1 MQTPFSFD
9 LILVFGSLS
18 AFLLVGIVLRAKIAF
33 FQRFI
38 IPSCLIGGFIG
49 LIFINSLPLG
59 LDIKLFEAFI
69 YHLFSISFISVGLT
83 AFAEEESAE
92 KKKSGSEVKVIIR
105 GALWGGLI
113 QGITIPAQA
122 IIGGL
127 LVFAF
132 GFLGMDLFPTFGLF
146 APLGFTQGPGQALS
160 FGKVWEGFGFEHAA
174 TIGLIFAA
182 IGFGFA
188 FFVGVPM
195 VNWGIKKVWGS
206 NQPLK
211 LPEAFVKGYFPRH
224 TEKESAGQL
233 STHSSNVDA
242 LAFQTGL
249 VGMVYLVTYGFVKL
263 LNYPMSK
270 TVARLNWGFIFFYG
284 LLVALL
290 TGWILKKVGIVFLI
304 DKRLQKRIT
313 GWAIDFLIIATIM
326 AIKPAIVVQYIVP
339 IVVISLFT
347 GIITTAI
354 LVFFGNRLDAH
365 NLQRM
370 VLSYGICTGT
380 LSSGLLLLRMTDPD
394 FESPVAIEAGIMALF
409 AAPIV
414 VPSMV
419 VINARFLF
427 GWEIYHSL
435 LVFLGMMIV
444 CMFILK
450 ITKLWGSPK
459 FNNRIKENS

>member
-9 LILVFGSLS
+9 LIIVFGTLS
-18 AFLLVGIVLRAKIAF
+18 AFLMIGIILRAKLVF
-33 FQRFI
+33 LQRFI

-59 LDIKLFEAFI
+59 LDINLFETVI

-83 AFAEEESAE
+83 AFAVDDDEDKKES
-92 KKKSGSEVKVIIR
+92 GPGVKVILR

-122 IIGGL
+122 IIGCL
-127 LVFAF
+127 LVFGF
-132 GFLGMDLFPTFGLF
+132 GFFGMELFPTFGLF

-160 FGKVWEGFGFEHAA
+160 FGKVWEAFGFQHAA

-182 IGFGFA
+182 FGFTFA

-206 NQPLK
+206 KEPLQ
-211 LPEAFVKGYFPRH
+211 LPEEFVKGYFPPK
-224 TEKESAGQL
+224 TKKELAGKQ

-249 VGMVYLVTYGFVKL
+249 VGTVYLMTYGFVKL
-263 LNYPMSK
+263 LNFPMSE
-270 TVARLNWGFIFFYG
+270 TVAKLNWGFIFFYG

-290 TGWILKKVGIVFLI
+290 TGWVLKKVGVNFLI

-326 AIKPAIVVQYIVP
+326 AIKPAIVVQYILP
-339 IVVISLFT
+339 IVVIALSAGFVTT
-347 GIITTAI
+347 GI

-380 LSSGLLLLRMTDPD
+380 LSSGLLLLRMTDPNFD
-394 FESPVAIEAGIMALF
+394 SPVAIEAGIIALF

-414 VPSMV
+414 LPSMLL
-419 VINARFLF
+419 INAKFLF
-427 GWEIYHSL
+427 GWEIYHIML
-435 LVFLGMMIV
+435 AFLGMMTI
-444 CMFILK
+444 CMLLMR
-450 ITKLWGSPK
+450 ITKLWSNPK
-459 FNNRIKENS
+459 F

>member
-18 AFLLVGIVLRAKIAF
+18 AFLLVGVILRAKLAF
-33 FQRFI
+33 LQRFI

-83 AFAEEESAE
+83 AFASDDNEAHMEE
-92 KKKSGSEVKVIIR
+92 GPGVKVILR
-105 GALWGGLI
+105 GALWGGLM
-113 QGITIPAQA
+113 QGITIPVQA
-122 IIGGL
+122 IVGCL
-127 LVFAF
+127 LVLLF
-132 GFLGMDLFPTFGLF
+132 GFFGMELFPTFGLF

-182 IGFGFA
+182 VGFGFA

-195 VNWGIKKVWGS
+195 VNWGMKKVRGS
-206 NQPLK
+206 SGPLQ
-211 LPEAFVKGYFPRH
+211 LPEEFVKGYFPANVK
-224 TEKESAGQL
+224 KESAGKQ

-249 VGMVYLVTYGFVKL
+249 VGMVYLMTYGFVKV
-263 LNYPMSK
+263 LNFPMSE
-270 TVARLNWGFIFFYG
+270 TVAKLNWGFIFFYG
-284 LLVALL
+284 LLVALF
-290 TGWILKKVGIVFLI
+290 TGWIMKKVGVVFLV

-326 AIKPAIVVQYIVP
+326 AIKPAIVVQYILP
-339 IVVISLFT
+339 ILVISMSSGLA
-347 GIITTAI
+347 TTMVMI
-354 LVFFGNRLDAH
+354 YFGNRLDAY
-365 NLQRM
+365 NLPRM

-394 FESPVAIEAGIMALF
+394 FESPVAIEAGVIALF

-419 VINARFLF
+419 LINAKFLF
-427 GWEIYHSL
+427 GWEIYHIL
-435 LVFLGMMIV
+435 LAFSGIMIIS
-444 CMFILK
+444 MLLMRL
-450 ITKLWGSPK
+450 TKLWGRPK
-459 FNNRIKENS
+459 FKDL

>member
-9 LILVFGSLS
+9 LILVFGFLS
-18 AFLLVGIVLRAKIAF
+18 AFLMLGILLRAKIGF
-33 FQRFI
+33 LQRFI
-38 IPSCLIGGFIG
+38 IPSCLIGGFLG
-49 LIFINSLPLG
+49 LIFINVVPLG

-83 AFAEEESAE
+83 AFAEDDTESPND
-92 KKKSGSEVKVIIR
+92 SGSGAKVILR

-113 QGITIPAQA
+113 QGITIPSQA
-122 IIGGL
+122 IVGCL
-127 LVFAF
+127 LVFLF
-132 GFLGMDLFPTFGLF
+132 GFLGMELFPTFGLF

-195 VNWGIKKVWGS
+195 VNWGIKKAWGS
-206 NQPLK
+206 EKALK

-224 TEKESAGQL
+224 AKKESAGNQ

-249 VGMVYLVTYGFVKL
+249 VGMVYLMTFGFVKVLNL
-263 LNYPMSK
+263 LMSE
-270 TVARLNWGFIFFYG
+270 TVAKLIWGFVFFAG
-284 LLVALL
+284 LLVALF
-290 TGWILKKVGIVFLI
+290 TGWVLKKIGVVFLI

-326 AIKPAIVVQYIVP
+326 AIKPAIVVQYIIP
-339 IVVISLFT
+339 IVVISLSSGIVTT
-347 GIITTAI
+347 GILIY
-354 LVFFGNRLDAH
+354 FGNRLDAH

-419 VINARFLF
+419 VLNAKFLF
-427 GWEIYHSL
+427 GWEIYHIM
-435 LVFLGMMIV
+435 LVFLGIMLVSMALLR
-444 CMFILK
+444 F
-450 ITKLWGSPK
+450 TKLWGKPK
-459 FNNRIKENS
+459 F

>member
-18 AFLLVGIVLRAKIAF
+18 AFLLVGIILRAKIKF
-33 FQRFI
+33 LQRLI

-49 LIFINSLPLG
+49 LVFINSLPVG
-59 LDIKLFEAFI
+59 LDIKLFEALI
-69 YHLFSISFISVGLT
+69 YHLFSFSFISIGLT
-83 AFAEEESAE
+83 AFAADDAE
-92 KKKSGSEVKVIIR
+92 DKTKSGLEMKTILR
-105 GALWGGLI
+105 GAAWGGLI
-113 QGITIPAQA
+113 QGITIPSQA
-122 IIGGL
+122 IVGCL

-132 GFLGMDLFPTFGLF
+132 GFFGMELFPTFGLF

-182 IGFGFA
+182 VGFGFA

-195 VNWGIKKVWGS
+195 VNWGMRKIQGTSGS
-206 NQPLK
+206 LQ
-211 LPEAFVKGYFPRH
+211 LPEEFVKGYFPPGVK
-224 TEKESAGQL
+224 KELAGRQ

-249 VGMVYLVTYGFVKL
+249 VGMVYLMTYGFVKL
-263 LNYPMSK
+263 LNFLMSD

-284 LLVALL
+284 LLVALF
-290 TGWILKKVGIVFLI
+290 TGWVLKKVGVVFLI

-326 AIKPAIVVQYIVP
+326 AIKPAIVLQYIVP
-339 IVVISLFT
+339 IAVISLLT
-347 GIITTAI
+347 GIVTTVI
-354 LVFFGNRLDAH
+354 LIFFGNRLDAH

-394 FESPVAIEAGIMALF
+394 FDSPVAIEAGIIALF

-419 VINARFLF
+419 VINAKFLF
-427 GWEIYHSL
+427 GWEIYHIM
-435 LVFLGMMIV
+435 LVFLGIMII
-444 CMFILK
+444 CMLLLRL
-450 ITKLWGSPK
+450 TKLWGSPK
-459 FNNRIKENS
+459 F